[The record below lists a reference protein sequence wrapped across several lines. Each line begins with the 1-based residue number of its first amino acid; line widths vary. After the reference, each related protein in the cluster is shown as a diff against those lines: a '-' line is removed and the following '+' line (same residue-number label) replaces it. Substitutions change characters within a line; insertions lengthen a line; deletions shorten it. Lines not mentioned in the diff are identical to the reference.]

1 MGQNI
6 SITNHNGLLKIKR
19 KRNRRKTTTNA
30 SPSMENNTSA
40 TSSTSSNFHKSK
52 AEESYQSSSIIVE
65 NHEYIFPKPASSTSV
80 DLRDLPYD
88 TLKSED
94 DRMNANQ
101 FALKALFGGNY
112 LEEVGK
118 HIDFGSTNT
127 KVLDIG
133 CGAGG
138 WVMDMATEH
147 PATHFIGLDKVSL
160 FPKCIRPANVSFVQ
174 HDATLGLPYE
184 DNTFDLVHMRMFLI
198 AFNKYQYADCM
209 KEVFR
214 VTKPNGIVQLLE
226 VEMVDD
232 GDELVRE
239 FGAAID
245 KIMAANDQDAMVAQK
260 LSTIISTYG
269 FTPIQEVRKSIRLN
283 NHPLASE
290 FLYIFDISLDTL
302 QRIVFAVY
310 GLSTEEE
317 YKLWKQK
324 WLNSRKNSSASTWW
338 CAAGQKVVTAANQ

>member
-6 SITNHNGLLKIKR
+6 SISNNNGRLKLKR
-19 KRNRRKTTTNA
+19 KKKTTRKPT
-30 SPSMENNTSA
+30 STVENSSA
-40 TSSTSSNFHKSK
+40 ASSTISNTHNSK
-52 AEESYQSSSIIVE
+52 AEESHQSSIIIE
-65 NHEYIFPKPASSTSV
+65 DHDYTFPKAASSTPV
-80 DLRDLPYD
+80 DLRELPYD

-118 HIDFGSTNT
+118 RIDFESANT

-147 PATHFIGLDKVSL
+147 PATQFIGLDKVCL

-174 HDATLGLPYE
+174 HDATLGLPYK
-184 DNTFDLVHMRMFLI
+184 DNTFDLVHLRMFLI
-198 AFNKYQYADCM
+198 AFNKHQYAECM

-232 GDELVRE
+232 GDELVKQ
-239 FGAAID
+239 FGAAVER
-245 KIMAANDQDAMVAQK
+245 IMAANDQDAMIAQK
-260 LSTIISTYG
+260 LSTIMSTCG
-269 FTPIQEVRKSIRLN
+269 FTPIQEVRKSFRLN

-290 FLYIFDISLDTL
+290 FLYIFDISFDTAK
-302 QRIVFAVY
+302 RIVYAVY
-310 GLSTEEE
+310 GLSTEDE
-317 YKLWKQK
+317 YQRLKRK
-324 WLNSRKNSSASTWW
+324 WLESRKNTSSSTWW
-338 CAAGQKVVTAANQ
+338 CAAGQKVVVTAQ

>member
-6 SITNHNGLLKIKR
+6 SITNHNGVLKI
-19 KRNRRKTTTNA
+19 KRNRRKSQKA
-30 SPSMENNTSA
+30 SSSKENNISA
-40 TSSTSSNFHKSK
+40 TSSTISNFQKSK
-52 AEESYQSSSIIVE
+52 AEESYQSSSIIVQD
-65 NHEYIFPKPASSTSV
+65 HEYIFPKPVSSASL

-112 LEEVGK
+112 LEEVGNR
-118 HIDFGSTNT
+118 INFESTDT

-133 CGAGG
+133 CGSGG
-138 WVMDMATEH
+138 WVM
-147 PATHFIGLDKVSL
+147 
-160 FPKCIRPANVSFVQ
+160 CIRPANVSFIQ

-209 KEVFR
+209 KEVLR

-232 GDELVRE
+232 GDELVKE
-239 FGAAID
+239 FGAAVE
-245 KIMAANDQDAMVAQK
+245 KIMEANDQDALIAQK
-260 LSTIISTYG
+260 LSTIMSTYG
-269 FTPIQEVRKSIRLN
+269 FTPIQEVRKSFRLN

-302 QRIVFAVY
+302 KRMVFAVY

-317 YKLWKQK
+317 YKHWKLK
-324 WLNSRKNSSASTWW
+324 WLESRKNSSASTWW
-338 CAAGQKVVTAANQ
+338 CAAGQKVVVAAN

>member
-1 MGQNI
+1 M
-6 SITNHNGLLKIKR
+6 
-19 KRNRRKTTTNA
+19 
-30 SPSMENNTSA
+30 SA
-40 TSSTSSNFHKSK
+40 TSPTISNLHKSS
-52 AEESYQSSSIIVE
+52 AEKSYQSSSIIVQD
-65 NHEYIFPKPASSTSV
+65 HEYKFPKASSSTSL

-101 FALKALFGGNY
+101 FALKALFDGNY
-112 LEEVGK
+112 LKEVGK
-118 HIDFGSTNT
+118 RIDFESTNT

-160 FPKCIRPANVSFVQ
+160 FPQCIRPANVSFVQ

-198 AFNKYQYADCM
+198 AFNKFQYAECM

-232 GDELVRE
+232 GDDLVKE
-239 FGAAID
+239 FGAAIE
-245 KIMAANDQDAMVAQK
+245 KIMAANDQDAMIAQK
-260 LSTIISTYG
+260 LSSIMSTSG
-269 FTPIQEVRKSIRLN
+269 FTPIQQVRKSFRLN

-290 FLYIFDISLDTL
+290 FLYIFDVSLDTVK
-302 QRIVFAVY
+302 RIVFAVY
-310 GLSTEEE
+310 DLTTEEE
-317 YKLWKQK
+317 YKRWKRK
-324 WLNSRKNSSASTWW
+324 WLESRKNTSTSTWW
-338 CAAGQKVVTAANQ
+338 CAAGQKVVVAANQ